1 MTTGDAAGLSIGAM
15 SDCTW
20 TATALSGA
28 APEAVLAA
36 LVDPDAIARWAP
48 VAFDIEDDASRL
60 RAGTRTRVSGR
71 LGGVRVGFDVEV
83 ERADARQLRLR
94 AEGPVNMDVAYDFSP
109 GAGGTAVSASVSL
122 ARGRGLVARLMT
134 EATAGLLRAGALSAA
149 VNRIA
154 ATA

>member
-1 MTTGDAAGLSIGAM
+1 MPSMNTA
-15 SDCTW
+15 TW
-20 TATALSGA
+20 TATARSEA

-48 VAFDIEDDASRL
+48 VTFEIEDDPTSLRSVNRL
-60 RAGTRTRVSGR
+60 RPGTRTRVSGK

-83 ERADARQLRLR
+83 QRADEQQLRLR
-94 AEGPVNMDVAYDFSP
+94 ALGPVEMDVAYDISP
-109 GAGGTAVSASVSL
+109 EADGTAVSASVSL

-134 EATAGLLRAGALSAA
+134 EATAGLLRAGALSQA

-154 ATA
+154 AAA